1 MSDLLHCPA
10 VLALELVPGSLPA
23 QRSLDRAAAEAIGGL
38 LAADLQRLLP
48 GAEAAHLAAAG
59 ALFDPAQVLRP
70 GFPLFA
76 DLGDLA
82 TRALPPAAAPQVIAF
97 GSHAGSMPSDALQ
110 PSTALGAGPLLLL
123 PFSLF
128 GPAAT
133 LAPLGARMEQEFL
146 ARGEAGTAL
155 ADALMRR
162 FGLRL
167 EHARYLTRHDL
178 CALTCVQL
186 EHAGFA
192 AAWEVLEAALLA
204 PESTQTAL
212 SARGRRWR
220 YADGAAHTASPA
232 YAAWRADQGAQ
243 VATEEAAHAWAG
255 ALFELRQ
262 TLALFAAH
270 ALPVRYDGGEE
281 VAGGVIATHAAAE
294 AALPAP
300 HLVAHEAAGLG
311 TVAVCA
317 VQAAGTQVR
326 LLAEAIPLRPG
337 AAAALSG
344 ELAARY
350 GCAATPQALGR
361 VLLDPAAAT
370 LTVPSDALH

>member
-10 VLALELVPGSLPA
+10 VLALELAPGDTPGRRL
-23 QRSLDRAAAEAIGGL
+23 LDRAVAEAVGHL

-48 GAEAAHLAAAG
+48 GAAAAHLAVAA

-76 DLGDLA
+76 DLGDFA
-82 TRALPPAAAPQVIAF
+82 ARALAPAAAPQIVAF

-110 PSTALGAGPLLLL
+110 PSTALGDGPLLLL

-162 FGLRL
+162 FELRL
-167 EHARYLTRHDL
+167 QHARYLTRHDL

-192 AAWEVLEAALLA
+192 AAWEILEAALLA
-204 PESTQTAL
+204 PQTAHAAM
-212 SARGRRWR
+212 SARGRPWQWR
-220 YADGAAHTASPA
+220 DGAAHTALP
-232 YAAWRADQGAQ
+232 
-243 VATEEAAHAWAG
+243 AHADFAAALPSAQSCHDWAG
-255 ALFELRQ
+255 GLFELRQ
-262 TLALFAAH
+262 FLALFTAH
-270 ALPVRYDGGEE
+270 ALPVVFDGGQDGVE
-281 VAGGVIATHAAAE
+281 VLAAPDP
-294 AALPAP
+294 ALPP
-300 HLVAHEAAGLG
+300 PTLVAHEAPGLG
-311 TVAVCA
+311 VVALSLQQDAAPQPRVLAYAA
-317 VQAAGTQVR
+317 VLAPGVEAPLRER
-326 LLAEAIPLRPG
+326 LLRR
-337 AAAALSG
+337 AAAAR
-344 ELAARY
+344 A
-350 GCAATPQALGR
+350 
-361 VLLDPAAAT
+361 
-370 LTVPSDALH
+370 